1 MDNPDGQRQ
10 RDSRIYHVGGALLGG
25 MGLLLVGLWYVQVA
39 TALVY
44 VENQETQSMRSVRV
58 PAVRGAVLDQHG
70 RPLAKDRPTYV
81 VHAYLEEL
89 RHHFRKEWKE
99 SQSGA
104 DLTAE
109 ERANLEIDVRHR
121 VVKRFTDQLG
131 LSQSV
136 DLSPREMQS
145 HFLDQRALPLPVIR
159 DLSSTNIA
167 RFMENSWKIPGLEME
182 VTSKRVYPSTSVA
195 HLMGYLR
202 RDNTDD
208 TDTLKYNYRLP
219 DYKGALGLEKTFNP
233 FLRGQ
238 PGTRVVEVN
247 NLGYRQ
253 AESLPVPPQPGSN
266 VVLTLDLEI
275 QETAMQAMVD
285 TGAKAGAAV
294 VVEVHS
300 GDVVAMVSMPVFD
313 PNKFTPSISEADW
326 QAYRN
331 ARPSPLPFRATQE
344 RYPPGSIF
352 KIISGLA
359 ALENGMDAEE
369 HVECRGAFRIG
380 RRRIRDTA
388 APGMYDFSRAFKK
401 SSNYYFIHQ
410 AVDQGHGFKHIIK
423 MGNQFS
429 LGQKTGLLPGQ
440 EVAGQF
446 PSLADGEKRNWTDG
460 DTANISIGQGPIT
473 VTPIQMA
480 MMTATV
486 ANGGT
491 LYYPRLVKRIESPDP
506 NEAAHAKRLPKA
518 RVRSRLHARQDNL
531 RILRDAMY
539 ADVADD
545 DGTGRRAR
553 IEGYDVCGKTG
564 TAEVKTPGDP
574 HKITWFT
581 SFAPY
586 ESPRYAV
593 VVMVERGISG
603 GTTCAPVAKKIFEA
617 LKARDERT
625 AVASSR

>member
-1 MDNPDGQRQ
+1 MDNPGSQRHKDA
-10 RDSRIYHVGGALLGG
+10 RVYHVGGALLAG
-25 MGLLLVGLWYVQVA
+25 MSILLIGLWYVQVV
-39 TALVY
+39 TALEY

-58 PAVRGAVLDQHG
+58 PAVRGAILDSQG
-70 RPLAKDRPTYV
+70 RPLAKDRPNYV
-81 VHAYLEEL
+81 VNAYLEEL
-89 RHHFRKEWKE
+89 RHHFRREWKE

-104 DLTAE
+104 ELTAE
-109 ERANLEIDVRHR
+109 ERANLEIAVRHR

-131 LSQSV
+131 LSQNL
-136 DLSPREMQS
+136 DLSPREMQG
-145 HFLDQRALPLPVIR
+145 HFRDQRALPLPVIN
-159 DLSSTNIA
+159 DLTQTNVA
-167 RFMENSWKIPGLEME
+167 RFMENSWKIPGLELE
-182 VTSKRVYPSTSVA
+182 VASRRIYPSQSVA
-195 HLMGYLR
+195 HLTGYLR

-208 TDTLKYNYRLP
+208 AGTLKFNYRLP
-219 DYKGALGLEKTFNP
+219 DFKGALGLEKTYDHL
-233 FLRGQ
+233 LRGQ

-253 AESLPVPPQPGSN
+253 AESLPVAAQPGSN
-266 VVLTLDLEI
+266 VVLTLDFEI
-275 QETAMQAMVD
+275 QEAAMKALVE

-294 VVEVHS
+294 VVEVNS
-300 GDVVAMVSMPVFD
+300 GDITAMVSMPVFD
-313 PNKFTPSISEADW
+313 PNKFFPSISVTNW

-331 ARPSPLPFRATQE
+331 AKPSPLPFRATQE

-359 ALENGMDAEE
+359 ALENGMDPAK
-369 HVECRGAFRIG
+369 HIECRGAYYIG
-380 RRRIRDTA
+380 RRAIRDTA
-388 APGMYDFSRAFKK
+388 APGMYDFNRAFKK

-410 AVDQGHGFKHIIK
+410 AIGQGHGFEQIIK
-423 MGNQFS
+423 MGQQFY

-440 EVAGQF
+440 ETAGQF
-446 PSLADGEKRNWTDG
+446 PKLSDGEKNWRDG

-480 MMTATV
+480 LMTATV

-491 LYYPRLVKRIESPDP
+491 VYYPRLVDRIESQDS
-506 NEAAHAKRLPKA
+506 NEAALATRMPKG
-518 RVRSRLHARQDNL
+518 RIRGRLHARQKNL
-531 RILRDAMY
+531 KVLQDAMY

-553 IEGYDVCGKTG
+553 IEGYGVCGKTG

-574 HKITWFT
+574 HKITWFA
-581 SFAPY
+581 SYAPY
-586 ESPRYAV
+586 EAPKYAV

-625 AVASSR
+625 QIAGN